1 MDKAMDVKFDELPW
15 HDTELLSVNID
26 RKNPGKCDEVSL
38 KIRWPNGER
47 STLVFTDCYGFEADM
62 NFGIVA
68 EESILDASVSD
79 EDDRLSQ
86 IRSDWRKG
94 GVDLSNLKLFEI
106 EMNSSGSLL
115 KIFSLGFNAKN

>member
-1 MDKAMDVKFDELPW
+1 
-15 HDTELLSVNID
+15 
-26 RKNPGKCDEVSL
+26 
-38 KIRWPNGER
+38 
-47 STLVFTDCYGFEADM
+47 M